1 MTVHI
6 EFSDDEALVLFEW
19 LSRENES
26 TTLEFDDQA
35 EQRVLWDLLAQLE
48 KTLTA
53 PLSPDYKAL
62 LAKARAAVRDTE
74 RPS

>member
-6 EFSDDEALVLFEW
+6 DFSDDEALVLFEW
-19 LSRENES
+19 LSRQDES
-26 TTLEFDDQA
+26 RTLEFDDQA

-48 KTLTA
+48 RTLTA
-53 PLSPDYKAL
+53 PLSPDYRAR
-62 LAKARAAVRDTE
+62 LANARASVRDTE